1 NRSILKEID
10 ALEFVETPL
19 HTAAA
24 CGNTA
29 FAIEMLSLMPSFG
42 RKLDPRGY
50 SPLHLALSNGQVD
63 TVKVLI
69 RYDPKLIQVRSRERL
84 TPLHYVTAQTDN
96 VELLGEFLLACP
108 TAIKEVTIRGETAVH
123 LAVLSNKLPAFKVL
137 MGWLYRTSNK
147 KILDWKDNEG
157 STVLHIAVE
166 TSQVEVVKILAKE
179 QAYIN
184 ATNRYNK
191 TALDI
196 VEDQITFPAFN
207 DNPNQVYVKIKKILV
222 KVGAMTTSELPKKF
236 TMADLLQDIPHFTD
250 LTNVIRSHAAATVD
264 TRKGLTEDARNAY
277 LIVTILLVTASFQAV
292 LSPPGGGWETKDDDT
307 CNNNKTSL
315 VMPAKTTN
323 SSIHKHS
330 FPSVRG
336 PKKGL
341 FYPFLIMNSI
351 TFALAVA
358 LTFALLPFH
367 VENTVLLL
375 WSLVSLMVTYS
386 MSVILISPNYNGD
399 WVIAAACSF
408 AALFGVNGFFIFS
421 KLTQVAES
429 MWIRIPCVANF
440 IRQTCT
446 RGLKRYRMERKVR
459 LSKYNT

>member
-1 NRSILKEID
+1 
-10 ALEFVETPL
+10 
-19 HTAAA
+19 
-24 CGNTA
+24 
-29 FAIEMLSLMPSFG
+29 M
-42 RKLDPRGY
+42 
-50 SPLHLALSNGQVD
+50 
-63 TVKVLI
+63 KVLI

-137 MGWLYRTSNK
+137 MGWLYRTNNK
-147 KILDWKDNEG
+147 RILDWKDNEG

-166 TSQVEVVKILAKE
+166 TSQVEVYHVSSSHQYIFIFGYFIIIYDDDLQVVKILAKE
-179 QAYIN
+179 QAYVN
-184 ATNRYNK
+184 ATNRYDK

-196 VEDQITFPAFN
+196 VEDQITFSASN
-207 DNPNQVYVKIKKILV
+207 DNPNQVYVKIKKILD

-250 LTNVIRSHAAATVD
+250 LTNVIRSHAAAIVD
-264 TRKGLTEDARNAY
+264 SRKGLTEDARNAY
-277 LIVTILLVTASFQAV
+277 LIVTTLLVTASFQAV

-307 CNNNKTSL
+307 NNNNKTSL

-367 VENTVLLL
+367 VENTALLL

-386 MSVILISPNYNGD
+386 MSVILISPNHNGE

-408 AALFGVNGFFIFS
+408 AALFGVHGFFIFS
-421 KLTQVAES
+421 KLTQVAGS
-429 MWIRIPCVANF
+429 MWIPIPCVANF
-440 IRQTCT
+440 IRRTCT
-446 RGLKRYRMERKVR
+446 RCLERYRMERKVR
-459 LSKYNT
+459 LSKYNS

>member
-1 NRSILKEID
+1 
-10 ALEFVETPL
+10 
-19 HTAAA
+19 
-24 CGNTA
+24 
-29 FAIEMLSLMPSFG
+29 
-42 RKLDPRGY
+42 
-50 SPLHLALSNGQVD
+50 
-63 TVKVLI
+63 
-69 RYDPKLIQVRSRERL
+69 
-84 TPLHYVTAQTDN
+84 
-96 VELLGEFLLACP
+96 
-108 TAIKEVTIRGETAVH
+108 
-123 LAVLSNKLPAFKVL
+123 
-137 MGWLYRTSNK
+137 MGWLYRTNNK
-147 KILDWKDNEG
+147 RILDWKDNEG

-179 QAYIN
+179 QAYVN
-184 ATNRYNK
+184 ATNRYDK

-196 VEDQITFPAFN
+196 VEDQITFSASN
-207 DNPNQVYVKIKKILV
+207 DNPNQVYVKIKKILD

-250 LTNVIRSHAAATVD
+250 LTNVIRSHAAAIVD
-264 TRKGLTEDARNAY
+264 SRKGLTEDARNAY
-277 LIVTILLVTASFQAV
+277 LIVTTLLVTASFQAV

-307 CNNNKTSL
+307 NNNNKTSL

-367 VENTVLLL
+367 VENTALLL

-386 MSVILISPNYNGD
+386 MSVILISPNHNGE

-408 AALFGVNGFFIFS
+408 AALFGVHGFFIFS
-421 KLTQVAES
+421 KLTQVAGS
-429 MWIRIPCVANF
+429 MWIPIPCVANF
-440 IRQTCT
+440 IRRTCT
-446 RGLKRYRMERKVR
+446 RCLERYRMERKVR
-459 LSKYNT
+459 LSKYNS